1 MMDETTLSLGGWST
15 ILHVCA
21 VNLVLSGDNAVVI
34 ALAASRLEARQRRQ
48 AVVWGTLLAVLLR
61 VILTSLAT
69 YLVVLPGLMILGGVV
84 LYCIAVKLLLD
95 EAAGEPNGDQ
105 AGDTAPHRLA
115 VAVRTICVADLAMS
129 LDNVLAVAG
138 ASGGQQ
144 TSMLLG
150 LVISICCI
158 VMLGSLVAGLMNR
171 YRWLVYVG
179 AAILAYTSVEMIVTS
194 RELDRVVDYVTE
206 HLGDSHWLAAW
217 SWSRGWWQWP
227 LQLLAIGICLSL
239 GYARRRDLKEPAEL
253 TPSAEAAD

>member
-1 MMDETTLSLGGWST
+1 MDETTLSPGGWST

-48 AVVWGTLLAVLLR
+48 AVVWGTSLAILLR

-84 LYCIAVKLLLD
+84 LYCIAVKLLVEDVGD
-95 EAAGEPNGDQ
+95 EPDGDPAGG
-105 AGDTAPHRLA
+105 TAPHRLA

-144 TSMLLG
+144 TSMIVG
-150 LVISICCI
+150 LVISVCCI
-158 VMLGSLVAGLMNR
+158 VLLGGLVADLMSR
-171 YRWLVYVG
+171 YRWLVYAG

-194 RELDRVVDYVTE
+194 RELDRVVNYVAE
-206 HLGDSHWLAAW
+206 RLGDSHLLATW
-217 SWSRGWWQWP
+217 SWPRGWWQWP
-227 LQLLAIGICLSL
+227 LQLLAIGICLGL
-239 GYARRRDLKEPAEL
+239 GYARRRDLREADEL